1 MFAQELLDRGYLV
14 DVLNTEEGPK
24 HFFDNSKSL
33 YRFAL
38 IPSSLCFVPCFTTNG
53 RSEFLIALART
64 MSLPHYDV
72 LKNHR
77 QGFRSI
83 HNCFTA
89 KDFIGFVM
97 DYGIEKS
104 VDNAVRLG
112 KEFRKKEVINIIGG
126 DGKHHHTDFEQSSRK
141 LYNFNDRILY
151 PCK

>member
-1 MFAQELLDRGYLV
+1 
-14 DVLNTEEGPK
+14 
-24 HFFDNSKSL
+24 
-33 YRFAL
+33 
-38 IPSSLCFVPCFTTNG
+38 
-53 RSEFLIALART
+53 
-64 MSLPHYDV
+64 
-72 LKNHR
+72 
-77 QGFRSI
+77 
-83 HNCFTA
+83 
-89 KDFIGFVM
+89 M